1 MSGGG
6 MDLGKIA
13 QGIRLVLE
21 GLGEDAEREGLRR
34 TPERV
39 AEMYAEILD
48 GTHRDLASIV
58 EPIPSDKHQELV
70 LIKDIPFHS
79 ICEHHL
85 IPFFGFAHVAYI
97 PSKCGKI
104 AGLSKLARLVRVAA
118 ARLQLQERLTS
129 TIADTLVETL
139 DPEGVLVL
147 VQAEHLCMSMR
158 GVRTA
163 GSQTVTSAVRGIF
176 RTSSA
181 TRAEVL
187 ALIEAPRK

>member
-1 MSGGG
+1 
-6 MDLGKIA
+6 MDLGKIE

-21 GLGEDAEREGLRR
+21 GLGEDVEREGLRR

-48 GTHRDLASIV
+48 GTHRDLAAIV

-79 ICEHHL
+79 VCEHHL
-85 IPFFGFAHVAYI
+85 TPFFGFAHVAYI

-104 AGLSKLARLVRVAA
+104 AGLSKLARLVKVAA

-129 TIADTLVETL
+129 TIADTLVATL

>member
-1 MSGGG
+1 MESAG
-6 MDLGKIA
+6 MDLGKIE

-21 GLGEDAEREGLRR
+21 GLGEDPERDGLRR
-34 TPERV
+34 TPARV
-39 AEMYAEILD
+39 AEMYAEVLD
-48 GTHRDLASIV
+48 GTHQDLNAIV
-58 EPIPSDKHQELV
+58 QPIPSDKHQELV
-70 LIKDIPFHS
+70 LVKDIPFHS

-85 IPFFGFAHVAYI
+85 TPFFGMAHVAYI

-104 AGLSKLARLVRVAA
+104 AGLSKLARLVKTAA

-176 RTSSA
+176 RTNSA